1 MEVEVSNHSET
12 VAVGVV
18 PSHVDFHDKPITKG
32 DCNPGGTAV
41 DYVHTLLTIL
51 EILVKF
57 EQWWRKL

>member
-41 DYVHTLLTIL
+41 DYVQCLTSSQTNL
-51 EILVKF
+51 P
-57 EQWWRKL
+57 